1 MTKYYHRFRDIMQ
14 PAPQQHPASIEI
26 NNQNQYFGQNQFGQ
40 QVVYTPTG
48 QQVVII
54 SQPPQNGLIT
64 ASYICS
70 AIGLLFGGIILGPI
84 GFILGLV
91 AKNNGDQRGQNAMI
105 FGGVITGISILIFV
119 FLISQMGSI

>member
-1 MTKYYHRFRDIMQ
+1 MQ
-14 PAPQQHPASIEI
+14 PAPRQHPASIEI
-26 NNQNQYFGQNQFGQ
+26 NNQNQYVAQNKFGQ

-54 SQPPQNGLIT
+54 GQPPQNGLIT

-70 AIGLLFGGIILGPI
+70 AIGLLVVFGGIILGPI

-119 FLISQMGSI
+119 LIISQMGSI

>member
-1 MTKYYHRFRDIMQ
+1 MQ
-14 PAPQQHPASIEI
+14 PEPQQHPASIEI
-26 NNQNQYFGQNQFGQ
+26 NNQYITQNKFGQ

-54 SQPPQNGLIT
+54 GQPPQNGLIT
-64 ASYICS
+64 TSYICS
-70 AIGLLFGGIILGPI
+70 AIGLLIGGIILGPI

-91 AKNNGDQRGQNAMI
+91 AKNNGDPRGQNAMI

-119 FLISQMGSI
+119 LLIGQMGSI

>member
-1 MTKYYHRFRDIMQ
+1 MTKYCHRFRDIMQ

-26 NNQNQYFGQNQFGQ
+26 NNQNQYVGQNQFGQ

-70 AIGLLFGGIILGPI
+70 AIGLLIGGILLGPI
-84 GFILGLV
+84 GFILGLI
-91 AKNNGDQRGQNAMI
+91 AKNNGDLRGQNAMI
-105 FGGVITGISILIFV
+105 FGGVVTGISILIVVLLF
-119 FLISQMGSI
+119 SQMGSI

>member
-1 MTKYYHRFRDIMQ
+1 MTKYYHYFQVIMQ
-14 PAPQQHPASIEI
+14 PSPRQHPASIEI
-26 NNQNQYFGQNQFGQ
+26 NNQNQYVAQNKFGQ

-54 SQPPQNGLIT
+54 GQPPQNGLIT

-70 AIGLLFGGIILGPI
+70 AIGLFFGGIILGPI

-119 FLISQMGSI
+119 LIISQMGSI

>member
-1 MTKYYHRFRDIMQ
+1 MTKYYHHFRFIMQ

-26 NNQNQYFGQNQFGQ
+26 NNQNQYVGQNQFGQ